1 MMLTNSFKL
10 TKLHSGNTLNTN
22 TDIYFQ
28 PENTIITKEDSKAE
42 KRRMTGENQNN
53 EHQRTQ

>member
-10 TKLHSGNTLNTN
+10 TKLHSENTLNTN

-42 KRRMTGENQNN
+42 KRRITGENQNN